1 MITKYQASSELE
13 VREGGAVTAAIVADG
28 RTPGDVRAALEGA
41 GLARLARWLA
51 LPLLLALLAA
61 APAAAAPPEAVET
74 DDEALR
80 SRSPNGVWVQAWVYV
95 PNEVLK

>member
-1 MITKYQASSELE
+1 MQELISAAKAVVENWEHGDLAGAVSRLDMALLNIEQASFEE
-13 VREGGAVTAAIVADG
+13 IEAARETYV
-28 RTPGDVRAALEGA
+28 EGSNDDI
-41 GLARLARWLA
+41 
-51 LPLLLALLAA
+51 
-61 APAAAAPPEAVET
+61 EI